1 MAEVSIQANEE
12 GKKRATAVT
21 STTTRVIWAAI
32 HIDSWMSL
40 FFIVVVSKIVCKVTK
55 FHVNLDVY
63 VCLVEITVCL
73 NLDVYVCLVEIT
85 VCLLS
90 VIRRWEINYCR
101 YFD

>member
-1 MAEVSIQANEE
+1 MPNITTPSIGVMAEVSIQTNEE

-21 STTTRVIWAAI
+21 STTTKVIWAAI
-32 HIDSWMSL
+32 HVDSWMSL

-73 NLDVYVCLVEIT
+73 
-85 VCLLS
+85 LS

>member
-1 MAEVSIQANEE
+1 MPNITTPSIGVMAEVSIQTNEE

-32 HIDSWMSL
+32 HIDSCMSL
-40 FFIVVVSKIVCKVTK
+40 FFIVVISKIVCKVTK

-73 NLDVYVCLVEIT
+73 
-85 VCLLS
+85 LS
-90 VIRRWEINYCR
+90 VNRRWEINYCR